1 MKILRLTLGLLETN
15 VYLVWCPET
24 LRAVVIDPAA
34 EADRIL
40 SEIRKRDLSLT
51 RILLTHAHGDHI
63 GAVDELRKAAKVP
76 VAQHESESD
85 FLTNPGKNLSIMF
98 GAAFKTTPAE
108 EYLDEFVIPNEREES
123 PARFL
128 PSVEMTKGGEMTKGV
143 EMTKRDR
150 VTFGKETLRV
160 LHTPGHTPGG
170 LCFLGEGVCFTGDL
184 IFQEGVGRTDFP
196 DGSHD
201 ELLRSIREKILVLSR
216 ATVLYPG
223 HGPETTVGYEIDHN
237 PFL

>member
-24 LRAVVIDPAA
+24 LKAVVIDPAA

-40 SEIRKRDLSLT
+40 SEIEERGLSLT

-63 GAVDELRKAAKVP
+63 GAVDELRKATGVP
-76 VAQHESESD
+76 VAQHASEKD
-85 FLTNPGKNLSIMF
+85 FLANPGRNLSIMF
-98 GAAFKTTPAE
+98 DVAIRTAPAE
-108 EYLDEFVIPNEREES
+108 EYLNEGDKI
-123 PARFL
+123 
-128 PSVEMTKGGEMTKGV
+128 V
-143 EMTKRDR
+143 
-150 VTFGKETLRV
+150 FGNETLKV

-170 LCFLGEGVCFTGDL
+170 LSFLGNGVCFTGDL

-196 DGSHD
+196 DSSHD
-201 ELLRSIREKILVLSR
+201 VLLESIREKILVLPR
-216 ATVLYPG
+216 GTVLYSG